1 MDRKA
6 NALVAG
12 WTSAAIHPAN
22 QRFPVKL
29 YSISSRAKI
38 WNSFL
43 YFLPL
48 IIAYRVEPTAV
59 PWLFRDAQNSG
70 FDENYLYWILA
81 NAVQPSLMM
90 SVGDL
95 YRRGIP
101 FESPESVLMNNGG
114 SEENLAQNKQ
124 MKTRIVLTYTKPT
137 TELET
142 TTKTETIKIS
152 GCTPVPFPYDV
163 CLP

>member
-1 MDRKA
+1 
-6 NALVAG
+6 
-12 WTSAAIHPAN
+12 
-22 QRFPVKL
+22 
-29 YSISSRAKI
+29 
-38 WNSFL
+38 
-43 YFLPL
+43 
-48 IIAYRVEPTAV
+48 VEPTAAV
-59 PWLFRDAQNSG
+59 PWFRDAQNSG
-70 FDENYLYWILA
+70 FDENYLYYWNLA

-95 YRRGIP
+95 YRGIP
-101 FESPESVLMNNGG
+101 FESVLMANNGA
-114 SEENLAQNKQ
+114 EDNLAQNKQ

-142 TTKTETIKIS
+142 TTKTQTIKIS